1 MRKAVGL
8 GLSVAAGLT
17 PMAARAAKTSP
28 AALGAPG
35 PGGPD
40 TIGTI
45 AARPAAIMLS
55 GPPPT
60 VVTGT
65 AGAGNNP
72 ASWGPALVISVPV
85 LVMAV
90 PAPDAGGGY
99 AGMLVPSVS

>member
-1 MRKAVGL
+1 
-8 GLSVAAGLT
+8 
-17 PMAARAAKTSP
+17 MAARAAKTSP

-65 AGAGNNP
+65 VGAGNNP
-72 ASWGPALVISVPV
+72 ASWDPA